1 MPHFVIEAGHWSVL
15 FGNFVIV
22 ETDSTDTNL
31 DGIVNYLLR
40 LYCVFIVDYFWS
52 HDKERNKKK
61 KSQIRS
67 NTRENVS
74 ITGIG
79 NSST

>member
-52 HDKERNKKK
+52 HDKERNKKNHRLDQILGK
-61 KSQIRS
+61 MFQSQA
-67 NTRENVS
+67 
-74 ITGIG
+74 
-79 NSST
+79 